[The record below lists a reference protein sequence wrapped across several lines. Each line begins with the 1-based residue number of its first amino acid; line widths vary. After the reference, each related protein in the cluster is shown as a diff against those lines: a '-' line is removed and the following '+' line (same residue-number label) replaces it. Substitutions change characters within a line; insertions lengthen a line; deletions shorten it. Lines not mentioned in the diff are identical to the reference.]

1 MRLLL
6 ALRKGDID
14 ETNAAACLE
23 VIESFLVRRSFLG
36 LEPTGLHAVFKD
48 LWKKAGADSEKV
60 KRFVQT
66 TTIEFPDDDRFIE
79 RIKSSDLYHRKL
91 CVYVLEE
98 YERSFTR
105 GDVLKSFPPITV
117 DHVMPQ
123 SRSGEWL
130 NVVSE
135 EEHQQ
140 YLHTWANLVPLSDKA
155 NSEKGSK
162 SWFEVKQKL
171 QHETVFS
178 TTKSL
183 IANHDEWGIDE
194 IESRADTL
202 ANWAVKRW
210 PK

>member
-1 MRLLL
+1 MSLSV
-6 ALRKGDID
+6 G
-14 ETNAAACLE
+14 
-23 VIESFLVRRSFLG
+23 SFLFIALLICGCLICQSNGQNL
-36 LEPTGLHAVFKD
+36 
-48 LWKKAGADSEKV
+48 
-60 KRFVQT
+60 RFRGRYPVPLNNSC
-66 TTIEFPDDDRFIE
+66 EFPDDDRFIE